1 MEATLEE
8 LIKYLV
14 NVSPAIWATLIRQ
27 VYSTAI
33 VLMVFAAV
41 CLSVARPLLVW
52 AHKGYEWDRLDP
64 VPMFAFFIAICL
76 ALVGVVCGLGAVQ
89 RFVNPEFYAIEFI
102 MRALP

>member
-41 CLSVARPLLVW
+41 CLAFARPLFLW
-52 AHKGYEWDRLDP
+52 ARDNSYDSDAL
-64 VPMFAFFIAICL
+64 FAYLGAGIL

>member
-1 MEATLEE
+1 METLEE
-8 LIKYLV
+8 IVKRLME
-14 NVSPAIWATLIRQ
+14 VSPAIWATLIRQ

-41 CLSVARPLLVW
+41 CLSVARLLLVW
-52 AHKGYEWDRLDP
+52 ARDNSYDSDAL
-64 VPMFAFFIAICL
+64 FAYLGAGIL
-76 ALVGVVCGLGAVQ
+76 ALVGVVCGLGAAQ

>member
-41 CLSVARPLLVW
+41 CLSVARPLFVW
-52 AHKGYEWDRLDP
+52 ARDNSYDNDAL
-64 VPMFAFFIAICL
+64 FAYLGAGIL